1 MHKLHPAPSLRI
13 GVDVAELHAALV
25 DNQRTWVQTRSEVQ
39 RTPYGF
45 IVRDLDHPLVY
56 DANLSWVDR
65 APSGGADRILG
76 DLDEAF
82 RGTGIEH
89 RRVFFADAQDAYAH
103 QDAFVAA
110 GLQAQADLVMA
121 KVGLPSCIVN
131 PDVEVKEIG
140 PDAPEK
146 DFRIVQAALHV
157 ESEHTNAGFEQV
169 YDLCRVRREAIG
181 ERAFVG
187 YLQGEPAATYTL
199 WPRGR
204 FAEITTLGTLPEFRM
219 RGVGR
224 TLVHHGCTNAAVAR
238 CEYVLLTADLFDT
251 PQHMYRTLGFEP
263 VGEMRG
269 FLQKPE

>member
-1 MHKLHPAPSLRI
+1 
-13 GVDVAELHAALV
+13 VDVAELHAALV
-25 DNQRTWVQTRSEVQ
+25 DNQRTWVQTRAEVR

-65 APSGGADRILG
+65 APSGGADEILG

-82 RGTGIEH
+82 RGTGIDH
-89 RRVFFADAQDAYAH
+89 RRVFFADAEDAYVH

-110 GLQAQADLVMA
+110 GFQAQADLVMA

-131 PDVEVKEIG
+131 PDVQVREIG
-140 PDAPEK
+140 LDAPEK
-146 DFRIVQAALHV
+146 DFRLVQAALFA
-157 ESEHTNAGFEQV
+157 EAEHTDKGFPQV
-169 YDLCRVRREAIG
+169 YDVGRVRGEAIG

-187 YLQGEPAATYTL
+187 YLEGEPAATYTL

-204 FAEITTLGTLPEFRM
+204 FAEITTLGTLPSFRM

-224 TLVHHGCTNAAVAR
+224 TLVHHGCTTAAVAR

-251 PQHMYRTLGFEP
+251 PQQMYKTLGFEA
-263 VGEMRG
+263 VGELRG
-269 FLQKPE
+269 FLRKPE